1 MHVLNMSDESLRHEL
16 SWSTKLVWLFFL
28 AITCFFLWSYFAVLD
43 EVSTGTGKVIPSSR
57 EQFIQSLEGGVLI
70 NLRVKEGE
78 IVQKGQVL
86 ALLDR
91 TRIESS
97 VEEVASKV
105 RAAQATAA
113 RLSAELNG
121 GPLQFPQELYQERDL
136 INAETALYKSRRQG
150 LEQSLAGLEKGM
162 VLIKSELAMTMP
174 LVSRGAASDV
184 EVLRL
189 RRQLNELEIKHA
201 DIKAQYIIKAREE
214 LAKVREQIESQASI
228 TRGRSDSLSRTT
240 LISPVKGIVKDITTT
255 TIGGV
260 IPANGLL
267 MTIVPLGDQLQVEA
281 RIYPEDIAYIY
292 PGQEATVKISAFDYS
307 VYGGMPGKVMMIS
320 PDTIQDE
327 VHPDVYYYRVYVL
340 TDSDKLTSKSGKE
353 MPVVPGMVATVDIH
367 TGKKSVLSY
376 LLSPLNKARE
386 ALRER

>member
-1 MHVLNMSDESLRHEL
+1 M
-16 SWSTKLVWLFFL
+16 
-28 AITCFFLWSYFAVLD
+28 
-43 EVSTGTGKVIPSSR
+43 
-57 EQFIQSLEGGVLI
+57 
-70 NLRVKEGE
+70 
-78 IVQKGQVL
+78 
-86 ALLDR
+86 
-91 TRIESS
+91 
-97 VEEVASKV
+97 
-105 RAAQATAA
+105 
-113 RLSAELNG
+113 
-121 GPLQFPQELYQERDL
+121 
-136 INAETALYKSRRQG
+136 
-150 LEQSLAGLEKGM
+150 
-162 VLIKSELAMTMP
+162 
-174 LVSRGAASDV
+174 
-184 EVLRL
+184 
-189 RRQLNELEIKHA
+189 
-201 DIKAQYIIKAREE
+201 
-214 LAKVREQIESQASI
+214 
-228 TRGRSDSLSRTT
+228 
-240 LISPVKGIVKDITTT
+240 SPVKGIVKDITTT

-292 PGQEATVKISAFDYS
+292 PGQRATVKISAFDYS

-327 VHPDVYYYRVYVL
+327 VHPDVYYNRVYVL